1 MAYLGVT
8 PNLGSYKKLDD
19 ISSQFNGTKTTFSL
33 KSGGNPYY
41 STNPFTLFVVLGGV
55 IQEPIVSY
63 TLDRD
68 QITFA
73 SPPLTSSQFYILC
86 LGDVFHTGGLKS
98 IPVTNRSG
106 TIFTIPLTAT
116 TMPVFTRSTGS
127 VAVAI
132 NPA

>member
-1 MAYLGVT
+1 MVSEQQSL
-8 PNLGSYKKLDD
+8 SLDPGD
-19 ISSQFNGTKTTFSL
+19 PVDRLDTLAPLASSKELRDAPTKVV
-33 KSGGNPYY
+33 
-41 STNPFTLFVVLGGV
+41 FVVLGGV

-73 SPPLTSSQFYILC
+73 SPPLTSSQFYILS

-106 TIFTIPLTAT
+106 TILTIPLTAT